1 MVKKTATLITATM
14 KEEKMSYRNIL
25 LSKPKVGSKRK
36 GKKKERIWLYEVG
49 HRCKAQITLI
59 YQKIQSQ
66 QKMLKNQKTER
77 TTEAASSS
85 CQLSLSQ
92 VLFCFNANMAGFCP
106 VCRAGTRTHRQRQL
120 SQIFL

>member
-1 MVKKTATLITATM
+1 
-14 KEEKMSYRNIL
+14 MSYRNIL

-66 QKMLKNQKTER
+66 
-77 TTEAASSS
+77 
-85 CQLSLSQ
+85 
-92 VLFCFNANMAGFCP
+92 
-106 VCRAGTRTHRQRQL
+106 
-120 SQIFL
+120 

>member
-1 MVKKTATLITATM
+1 
-14 KEEKMSYRNIL
+14 MSYRNIL

>member
-85 CQLSLSQ
+85 CQLSLTQ

-106 VCRAGTRTHRQRQL
+106 VCRAGMRTHRQRQL